1 MSNVTSSVERTEDA
15 QGATR
20 HHASGNGHTA
30 FVPVTQLEEMIQQ
43 RLREER
49 ARLEREMGVEEAT
62 HAHFRRPEERAF
74 TKAQRPHTT
83 VLFGGLTW
91 KHERILQGSIAG
103 LGYKVMP
110 LPNADK
116 QSFQIGKEYGN
127 NGQCNPTYFTVGNLV
142 KYLQSLEAQGLTK
155 QAIVD
160 NYVYV
165 TAGACGPCR
174 FGMYEAEYRL
184 ALRNAG
190 FDGFRVLL
198 FQQGGGLDQAG
209 LEAGLDLNI
218 DFFIGMLNGMN
229 FGDLLLDIADQIRP
243 FEVKK
248 GETDRVLRECVEY
261 MHEVMK
267 ARRPYTFEGKL
278 ADVMWAKTPG
288 LAKTTE
294 FLGKFL
300 RQLFSD
306 HYVDGLRWCF
316 DRLNTIEVDYLRVK
330 PICKVTGEFWAQTTE
345 SDGNFNMFPFLDREG
360 AQVIREPVATWTSY
374 LLNQT
379 KNEARDRRG
388 LKEGEEMPRWF
399 EIRKH
404 AAREVDFVKK
414 LSLLWLASKIYNR
427 EYDRLRAA
435 LGNKPHAL
443 VNQLELLRMGHPYYN
458 SRAEGGEGH
467 LEVAKNIYYSN
478 KELCHMVLSL
488 KPFGCMPSTQ
498 SDGAQSAVV
507 SHYKDMIFLPIETS
521 GEGDVNA
528 HSRVQMALG
537 EAKVKAKNEFARV
550 LQETGRSLEEIRAYV
565 EAHPGMQ
572 RPAWKIPHHKGV
584 IGTAANFVKQVA
596 ALMDADA
603 KGGRLRTLQK
613 VAAMF

>member
-1 MSNVTSSVERTEDA
+1 MSNTAPSVERIEA
-15 QGATR
+15 LSGETR
-20 HHASGNGHTA
+20 HQTSRDGHTA
-30 FVPVTQLEEMIQQ
+30 FVPVSQLEDMIQQ
-43 RLREER
+43 RLQEER
-49 ARLEREMGVEEAT
+49 ARLEREAGIEEVT
-62 HAHFRRPEERAF
+62 HKHFRRPEERHF
-74 TKAQRPHTT
+74 TKAQRSHTT

-91 KHERILQGSIAG
+91 KHERILHGSIAG

-142 KYLQSLEAQGLTK
+142 KYLQSLEGQGLSK
-155 QAIVD
+155 QEIVD
-160 NYVYV
+160 NYIYV

-184 ALRNAG
+184 ALRNSG

-198 FQQGGGLDQAG
+198 FQQAGGLDQAG

-229 FGDLLLDIADQIRP
+229 FGDLLLDISDQIRP
-243 FEVKK
+243 FEAKK

-261 MHEVMK
+261 MYEVMK
-267 ARRPYTFEGKL
+267 ARRPYKLEGKL
-278 ADVMWAKTPG
+278 ADLMWAKTPG
-288 LAKTTE
+288 LANTTE

-306 HYVDGLRWCF
+306 HFVDGLRWCF
-316 DRLNTIEVDYLRVK
+316 DRLNTIDVDYLRVK

-360 AQVIREPVATWTSY
+360 AQIVREPVATWTSY
-374 LLNQT
+374 LLNQA

-388 LKEGEEMPRWF
+388 LKEGEEMPRWY
-399 EIRKH
+399 EIGKH
-404 AAREVDFVKK
+404 ARRELDFVKK
-414 LSLLWLASKIYNR
+414 LTVLWLAGKIYNR

-443 VNQLELLRMGHPYYN
+443 VNQLELLRVGHPYYN

-478 KELCHMVLSL
+478 KDLCHMVLSL

-498 SDGAQSAVV
+498 SDGAQSAVI
-507 SHYKDMIFLPIETS
+507 SHFKDMIYIPIETS

-537 EAKVKAKNEFARV
+537 EAKAKAKNEFARV
-550 LQETGRSLEEIRAYV
+550 LEETGRTLDEIRAYV
-565 EAHPGMQ
+565 EAHPDMQ
-572 RPAWKIPHHKGV
+572 RPAWNIPHSKGV
-584 IGTAANFVKQVA
+584 VGTAALFVKQVA
-596 ALMDADA
+596 ALMDADE
-603 KGGRLRTLQK
+603 KGGRLRKLQK

>member
-1 MSNVTSSVERTEDA
+1 MSNAAPSEERIEALPGETRA
-15 QGATR
+15 QTG
-20 HHASGNGHTA
+20 GNGHTA
-30 FVPVTQLEEMIQQ
+30 FVPVSQLEAMIQQ
-43 RLREER
+43 RLGEER
-49 ARLEREMGVEEAT
+49 ARLEREAGLEEAS
-62 HAHFRRPEERAF
+62 HQHFRRPEERAF

-91 KHERILQGSIAG
+91 KHERILHGSIAG

-142 KYLQSLEAQGLTK
+142 KFLQSLEAQGLTK
-155 QAIVD
+155 QEITD
-160 NYVYV
+160 NYIYV

-190 FDGFRVLL
+190 FDRFRVLL

-229 FGDLLLDIADQIRP
+229 FGDLLLDISDQIRP
-243 FEVKK
+243 FEVKR

-261 MHEVMK
+261 MYEVMK
-267 ARRPYTFEGKL
+267 ARRPYKFEGKL
-278 ADVMWAKTPG
+278 AGFMWAKKPG
-288 LAKTTE
+288 LANTVE
-294 FLGKFL
+294 VLGKFL

-316 DRLNTIEVDYLRVK
+316 ERLNTIDVDYLRVK

-360 AQVIREPVATWTSY
+360 AQIIREPIATWTSY

-379 KNEARDRRG
+379 KNETRDRRG
-388 LKEGEEMPRWF
+388 LKEGEEMPRWY
-399 EIRKH
+399 EIGKH
-404 AAREVDFVKK
+404 AQRELDFYKK
-414 LSLLWLASKIYNR
+414 LTLLSLASKIYSR

-478 KELCHMVLSL
+478 KDMCHMVLSL

-507 SHYKDMIFLPIETS
+507 SHYKDMIYIPIETS

-550 LQETGRSLEEIRAYV
+550 LQETGRTLEDIRAYV
-565 EAHPGMQ
+565 EAHPEMR
-572 RPAWKIPHHKGV
+572 RPTWNIPHCHGV

-596 ALMDADA
+596 TMMDADD
-603 KGGRLRTLQK
+603 KGGRLRKLQK